1 MIWHD
6 QQNFIKILCHF
17 PWCFAGILAF
27 PGARNYIAI
36 SEIARLQNSLFFFLK
51 ISKEIGKAWCKSL
64 TRAKRASDARRAC
77 EGSGKKTDCP
87 FFIQW
92 VRSDQG
98 VQKCRRAVKN
108 LFATPPSLW
117 IWYTRWLISR
127 ENSACYCLHLASNL
141 DAVSSNSKAVFS
153 VASLWNVVYK
163 VEDQKW
169 VEVAGRQQS
178 LCLLLE
184 GGVSRKSRALR
195 INCRISKHSSA
206 ILWVDG

>member
-6 QQNFIKILCHF
+6 QQNFIKTLCHF

-64 TRAKRASDARRAC
+64 TRAKRASDARTAC
-77 EGSGKKTDCP
+77 EGRGKKPT
-87 FFIQW
+87 
-92 VRSDQG
+92 VRFSYNEF
-98 VQKCRRAVKN
+98 VPTRRFKN
-108 LFATPPSLW
+108 VVELSKICSQLHPLW

-169 VEVAGRQQS
+169 V
-178 LCLLLE
+178 
-184 GGVSRKSRALR
+184 
-195 INCRISKHSSA
+195 
-206 ILWVDG
+206 